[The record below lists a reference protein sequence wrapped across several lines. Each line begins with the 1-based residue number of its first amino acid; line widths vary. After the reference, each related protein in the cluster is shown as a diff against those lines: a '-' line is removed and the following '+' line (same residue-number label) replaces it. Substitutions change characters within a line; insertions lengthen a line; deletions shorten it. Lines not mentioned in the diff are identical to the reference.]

1 MTLLYSRFYLRFPI
15 FYDFLMKRPLFDVDT
30 ACSCAFYA
38 FSWSQNKKKIFMWIF
53 SCISHM
59 CVRHRLNIRLHMNP
73 LCGIMIYAEFMN
85 FLCLSTSIMRLLSD
99 FYSQY
104 EEYVQSS
111 SIQTLCLTSKFM
123 PELKSSHKHQRWRQ
137 TVMMMRSTVL

>member
-1 MTLLYSRFYLRFPI
+1 MI
-15 FYDFLMKRPLFDVDT
+15 FWWKDPFLMLIPLARALFMHSRGHKVK
-30 ACSCAFYA
+30 
-38 FSWSQNKKKIFMWIF
+38 NIKIFMWIF
-53 SCISHM
+53 SCISRM
-59 CVRHRLNIRLHMNP
+59 CVRYRLNIRLHMNP

-111 SIQTLCLTSKFM
+111 SIQTLCFASNLCQ
-123 PELKSSHKHQRWRQ
+123 SSNPPINTNDDDKRWWWWDRLCYN
-137 TVMMMRSTVL
+137 VL